1 MGGHLR
7 AGAPVDDERLGRAET
22 ARDAGAEVRFGAGRG
37 HIDAAVDQGVDE
49 RANDFG
55 AVENFSA
62 PAADVSSEPIEL
74 DDLAVEQ
81 HHGDLGPRFLMDGWA
96 AAAGPRSEAQCFR
109 FHAFPRHRCR
119 CHPHRNYTNRLLVA
133 QTQLLANG

>member
-1 MGGHLR
+1 MER
-7 AGAPVDDERLGRAET
+7 AYRSGEPET

-74 DDLAVEQ
+74 ASSGSMSRDA
-81 HHGDLGPRFLMDGWA
+81 WW
-96 AAAGPRSEAQCFR
+96 
-109 FHAFPRHRCR
+109 
-119 CHPHRNYTNRLLVA
+119 
-133 QTQLLANG
+133 